1 MTMRIPT
8 TIIVLLCTI
17 ALAVTAQNRKPI
29 ATVFKPIGT
38 VEVKTDGKNWVP
50 AKPAM
55 PLAAG
60 DMVRTQ
66 ENSFAIVKFLEN
78 SVIRVQEKSEVTIS
92 GTIAKGE
99 FSKNVDIQQGG
110 VGFQVKKRPNEK
122 FEFSTPTSVAS
133 IRGTTGLL
141 LAGQDSNDVL
151 ILGSGNIDFLNRISN
166 RLRNV
171 KPGQTAFSFAN
182 GSVDVKESSPE
193 DQRLL
198 NQSGADTTKSEGNN
212 GGTSSDSTN
221 GGMSVGMTI
230 SAPVGKEGQN
240 LAVAVEISS
249 ASVPFDSV
257 RSSAESM
264 MLYYRT
270 SAGAPFAALKGS
282 VSERA
287 VRFTLPA
294 AAVIPPSVSV
304 YAVLRMKDGTT
315 FTVPSASPESNPIV
329 LPVQAA
335 QKNELRIPF
344 TDPSGKK
351 KTMVIEYK

>member
-1 MTMRIPT
+1 MRIPT
-8 TIIVLLCTI
+8 TLIIVLF
-17 ALAVTAQNRKPI
+17 ALFCALTAQNRKPI

-60 DMVRTQ
+60 DMVRTM

-198 NQSGADTTKSEGNN
+198 NQSGADTSKSEGNN
-212 GGTSSDSTN
+212 QGGSTDSAN
-221 GGMSVGMTI
+221 GGLSIGMTI
-230 SAPVGKEGQN
+230 SAPVGKEGQD

-249 ASVPFDSV
+249 ASVPFDSMK
-257 RSSAESM
+257 SSAESM
-264 MLYYRT
+264 LLYYRT
-270 SAGAPFAALKGS
+270 TANAPFAVLKGT

-287 VRFTLPA
+287 VRFTIPA
-294 AAVIPPSVSV
+294 ASVASPSIAV
-304 YAVLRMKDGTT
+304 YAVLRMKDGRS
-315 FTVPSASPESNPIV
+315 FSVPSTSPESNPVV